1 MPVYMIIKIK
11 VMDYEL
17 YTKYVEK
24 VPEIIKKY
32 GGRYLVRGGKVLPM
46 FGNWN
51 PERIVIIEFETEE
64 QVRDCFNSTEYLKV
78 APLRENSTITKSV
91 IVNGY
96 LPSE

>member
-1 MPVYMIIKIK
+1 MSKK
-11 VMDYEL
+11 FRKL
-17 YTKYVEK
+17 YKNTEAG
-24 VPEIIKKY
+24 IW
-32 GGRYLVRGGKVLPM
+32 LGGKVLPM

-64 QVRDCFNSTEYLKV
+64 QVRNCFNSTEYLKV
-78 APLRENSTITKSV
+78 SPFRENSTITKSV

>member
-1 MPVYMIIKIK
+1 
-11 VMDYEL
+11 MDYEL

>member
-1 MPVYMIIKIK
+1 MPVYMIIEIK